1 MSDTD
6 SSSDRRN
13 GWMRWLGLGA
23 VALLA
28 VVVVVWALLATRPA
42 AESSA
47 PVPTV
52 SETPTT
58 SPTPTTPTPQ
68 PTEFETPEPGATE
81 PVTKPEEAP
90 EIPLDARA
98 TAGDDVVVEVTSIEA
113 VTAGRDLPGEQSGAA
128 LAVSVRI
135 TNNGD
140 EAVDTSG
147 SNVNLT
153 FGGDERV
160 PGAALTGDETADWP
174 ASIPPGENATAVY
187 LFSRSG
193 VPSGEIRVIVDLL
206 ATEPDVV
213 FVGPEP

>member
-1 MSDTD
+1 M
-6 SSSDRRN
+6 
-13 GWMRWLGLGA
+13 LA
-23 VALLA
+23 VAAVGLVA
-28 VVVVVWALLATRPA
+28 VVAVVWALLAARPP
-42 AESSA
+42 AESA
-47 PVPTV
+47 TPAPTV
-52 SETPTT
+52 SET
-58 SPTPTTPTPQ
+58 STPSATPSPQ
-68 PTEFETPEPGATE
+68 PTEFETPEPGATD
-81 PVTKPEEAP
+81 PVTKPETTE
-90 EIPLDARA
+90 EIPLDDPA
-98 TAGDDVVVEVTSIEA
+98 TTGDDIVVEVTSVEA
-113 VTAGRDLPGEQSGAA
+113 VTAGRELPGEQSGAA

-153 FGGDERV
+153 FGGDQRV
-160 PGAALTGDETADWP
+160 PGAALTGDDTADWP
-174 ASIPPGENATAVY
+174 DSIPPGGDATAVY